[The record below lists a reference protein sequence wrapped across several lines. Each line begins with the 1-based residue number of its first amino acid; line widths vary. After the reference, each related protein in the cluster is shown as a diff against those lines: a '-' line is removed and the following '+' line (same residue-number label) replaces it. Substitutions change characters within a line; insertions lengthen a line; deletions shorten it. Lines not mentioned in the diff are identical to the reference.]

1 MNFFEQLLWVET
13 SQFVQLIFDDDDDV
27 VPEVLVL
34 VQIDVS
40 ENMKISKNK
49 KLNILI
55 YIDIWKTMLLQNWFT
70 FCALIAHNF
79 TKRTIKFYFSI
90 SLLLQIT
97 C

>member
-1 MNFFEQLLWVET
+1 
-13 SQFVQLIFDDDDDV
+13 VQLIFDDDDDV

-55 YIDIWKTMLLQNWFT
+55 YMDI
-70 FCALIAHNF
+70 
-79 TKRTIKFYFSI
+79 
-90 SLLLQIT
+90 
-97 C
+97 

>member
-1 MNFFEQLLWVET
+1 
-13 SQFVQLIFDDDDDV
+13 VQLIFDDDDDV

-55 YIDIWKTMLLQNWFT
+55 YIDI
-70 FCALIAHNF
+70 
-79 TKRTIKFYFSI
+79 
-90 SLLLQIT
+90 
-97 C
+97 

>member
-55 YIDIWKTMLLQNWFT
+55 YMDIWKTM
-70 FCALIAHNF
+70 
-79 TKRTIKFYFSI
+79 
-90 SLLLQIT
+90 
-97 C
+97 

>member
-40 ENMKISKNK
+40 ENMKIKS
-49 KLNILI
+49 
-55 YIDIWKTMLLQNWFT
+55 
-70 FCALIAHNF
+70 
-79 TKRTIKFYFSI
+79 
-90 SLLLQIT
+90 
-97 C
+97 